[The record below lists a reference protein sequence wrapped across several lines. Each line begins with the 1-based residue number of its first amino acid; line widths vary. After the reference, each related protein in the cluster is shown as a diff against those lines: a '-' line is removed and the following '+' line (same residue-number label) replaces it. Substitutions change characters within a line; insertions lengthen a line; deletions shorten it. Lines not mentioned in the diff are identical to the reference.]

1 MAFRPAQSRSTPE
14 TSFMAETAN
23 PGLAR
28 FRMIL
33 WALVV
38 VAAVGATALFL
49 LRPPNA
55 PLAASIS
62 PFSLQS
68 TAGGTF
74 TEKDL
79 EGTPSLVFFGYTNCP
94 DVCPTTLAESVAWK
108 QALGIGDEQL
118 RTIFVTVD
126 PARDTAELLKGY
138 LESFD
143 PDVIGLVGD
152 PAQTEAAKAAFAVQS
167 SEGEKRDDG
176 FYLVNHTANVFLIGR
191 DGRFEGTI
199 AYGEASDT
207 ATAKIKRLISG

>member
-1 MAFRPAQSRSTPE
+1 MAD
-14 TSFMAETAN
+14 TAP

-33 WALVV
+33 WVLVV
-38 VAAVGATALFL
+38 VAALGATALFL

-55 PLAASIS
+55 PLTAPIS
-62 PFSLQS
+62 AFSMQ
-68 TAGGTF
+68 TVDGQPF

-79 EGTPSLVFFGYTNCP
+79 AGTPSLVFFGYTNCP
-94 DVCPTTLAESVAWK
+94 DVCPTTLAETTVWK
-108 QALGIGDEQL
+108 NALGLADDQL

-126 PARDTAELLKGY
+126 PARDTPELLKGY

-152 PAQTEAAKAAFAVQS
+152 PSQTEIAKAAFSVTAES
-167 SEGEKRDDG
+167 GEKRDDG
-176 FYLVNHTANVFLIGR
+176 FYLVSHTATVFLIGR

-199 AYGEASDT
+199 AYGEAADT